1 MKKVLF
7 VVDEKQM
14 GGVSIVLEDIL
25 KSIDKSKSQID
36 LLILHPVGDCLNKL
50 DGINIIYGSS
60 FYEVVDQ
67 GLKDVIKSHNI
78 KLLVKKIYLIFLL
91 KTGLIKQKIAKTRKE
106 FLKDVYDVE
115 IAFKDGFCTIFTAY
129 GDSLKKVTWLHTDYS
144 NNNPAR
150 NYQKTYNDSLEKLD
164 EVIAISKDISKKFNA
179 IYKCEKKTKIIYNYI
194 DKEKVLVFAKEKIT
208 DLKLSKDLNI
218 VALGRL
224 HPIKG
229 YDRLI
234 NIFGKLKEEKVLGN
248 TKLFLIGD
256 GPEKGRLVEQIKE
269 LNLEENIVLLGQ
281 KKNPYSYLKKADA
294 LILSSWS
301 EAYPL
306 VVVESLI
313 LNVPVIS
320 VEFSSVREML
330 EHKKN
335 GYIIKNNNDALY
347 KGLKNLIKK
356 PEILGTMKINIKK
369 EKYDNKEI
377 IKQIEDLWS

>member
-78 KLLVKKIYLIFLL
+78 KLLLKKLYLIFLL
-91 KTGLIKQKIAKTRKE
+91 KTGLIKYKIIKTRKT
-106 FLKDVYDVE
+106 FLKDNYDVE

-129 GDSLKKVTWLHTDYS
+129 GNSKKKISWLHTDYS
-144 NNNPAR
+144 NNNPSR
-150 NYQKTYNDSLEKLD
+150 NYQKTFVNALAKLD
-164 EVIAISKDISKKFNA
+164 EIIAISKDVAKKFNT
-179 IYKCEKKTKIIYNYI
+179 IYQCNHKTKIIYNYI
-194 DKEKVLVFAKEKIT
+194 EKNKVINGSKEKVS
-208 DLKLSKDLNI
+208 DLKLSKDINI
-218 VALGRL
+218 MALGRL
-224 HPIKG
+224 HTIKG

-256 GPEKGRLVEQIKE
+256 GPEKN
-269 LNLEENIVLLGQ
+269 NLETRINELGLEKNIILLGQ

-306 VVVESLI
+306 VVIESLI

-369 EKYDNKEI
+369 EKYDKKEI